1 MKRTALDRFEYTAPT
16 MGTKLRIVVYSESEA
31 AATRAIHA
39 ALDEIERLIPILNN
53 YDPTSE
59 VSRLRNAVEEPIE
72 ISSDLQR
79 VLEIAI
85 DWHER
90 SNHAFDISL
99 GSVFRLWSDCRKRK
113 ELPSADAA
121 TQANFT
127 SGWWQWQLRAP
138 ARPEERARVAIATEG
153 MIVDTSG
160 LATGYIID
168 RAFEAMQRT
177 GHESML
183 IDIGGDIRVGA
194 PPPQTPGW
202 IVEVSGVHSDRRPL
216 CRLVLDACA
225 ITTSGDL
232 HQFVEIDGR
241 RYSHIIDPKTR
252 IPLQRRQTATAIAD
266 TCVDAD
272 AGATAL
278 CVLGVEGAAKQ
289 FDRMGLREALV
300 LESSLESIS
309 ERLPSPRFRH
319 LLPAE

>member
-1 MKRTALDRFEYTAPT
+1 MTNTALDRFEYTAPT

-31 AATRAIHA
+31 SATQAIHA

-53 YDPTSE
+53 YDPASE
-59 VSRLRNAVEEPIE
+59 VSRLQKAFEEPIE
-72 ISSDLQR
+72 ISADLQR
-79 VLEIAI
+79 VLEIAV

-90 SNHAFDISL
+90 SNQAFDISL
-99 GSVFRLWSDCRKRK
+99 GSVFRLWSECRKRK
-113 ELPSADAA
+113 ELPSTDAA
-121 TQANFT
+121 MQAIFT
-127 SGWWQWQLRAP
+127 SGWSQWQLHPP
-138 ARPEERARVAIATEG
+138 AQPEERAHVEIVTEG
-153 MIVDTSG
+153 VILDTSG

-177 GHESML
+177 GHASML
-183 IDIGGDIRVGA
+183 IDIGGDIRVGS
-194 PPPQTPGW
+194 PPPQTRGW

-252 IPLQRRQTATAIAD
+252 LPLQRRQTATAIAE

-272 AGATAL
+272 AGATSL
-278 CVLGVEGAAKQ
+278 CVLGVEGAALQ
-289 FDRMGLREALV
+289 FDRMGLREAFV
-300 LESSLESIS
+300 MESSLLPIS
-309 ERLPSPRFRH
+309 ERLPAPRFRH
-319 LLPAE
+319 LLPGE